1 MPVFN
6 SAVEKFIIGKLNLA
20 PAPMFDLLGGFSFY
34 AVASAK
40 ELNLFEE
47 LERGPLATSELAA
60 RTHSDARGLGV
71 LLELLET
78 LGYVGLKKRGY
89 ALTPMARKWM
99 LASSAV
105 DFSEGFV
112 YYHRTMTE
120 LWPFIAG
127 SVRKGDAHINFYE
140 WLGKHPDTAASYQKF
155 MMSLASLVIPGL
167 VKKLKFRDESV
178 LDIGGSHGLY
188 SIALCRNNPD
198 IRVTIIDSEYAMPL
212 LKKNISDAGME
223 QRIRLITGNFM
234 DYDLQEKF
242 DTILLFNVL
251 HEHREEYNIELLGRI
266 RDTLNSSGLLVILDG
281 MKEKKASGL
290 MDLAARMYSLLFFHF
305 LGGRNYSYD
314 EIRSWLDGAGYT
326 AVKRTDLH
334 GSGFAMIRA
343 GRYR

>member
-6 SAVEKFIIGKLNLA
+6 NAFEKFIIGEMNLA

-40 ELNLFEE
+40 ELNLFDE
-47 LERGPLATSELAA
+47 LERGPLAAGELAS
-60 RTHSDARGLGV
+60 RTQSDVRGLGV

-78 LGYVGLKKRGY
+78 LGYVKLTKRGY
-89 ALTPMARKWM
+89 ALTPVSRKWM

-112 YYHRTMTE
+112 YYHRTMME

-155 MMSLASLVIPGL
+155 MMSLASMVIPGL
-167 VKKLKFRDESV
+167 VRKLKFRNESV

-198 IRVTIIDSEYAMPL
+198 IHVTIIDSEYAMPL
-212 LKKNISDAGME
+212 LKKNISGAGLE
-223 QRIRLITGNFM
+223 HRITLLTGNFM
-234 DYDLQEKF
+234 DYALHEKF
-242 DTILLFNVL
+242 DTILLFNVI
-251 HEHREEYNIELLGRI
+251 HEHREEYNIQLLGRI
-266 RDTLNSSGLLVILDG
+266 RDTLNSNGSLVILDG
-281 MKEKKASGL
+281 MKEKKVSGL
-290 MDLAARMYSLLFFHF
+290 MELAERMYSLLFFHF

-314 EIRSWLDGAGYT
+314 EIRSWLEGAGFT
-326 AVKRTDLH
+326 AVKRTDLRV
-334 GSGFAMIRA
+334 SGFTMIRA